1 MRCFCGLC
9 TAAIPRIL
17 APRSPEKPPPRSLP
31 LAFSSE
37 QTIQPTRRT
46 FPPMRRRFSTLPTPT
61 AAATS
66 MLSPALGTIIIHLGI
81 TTSWSGARSGF
92 IRRPAKAITY
102 KRQNRSTANI
112 SRRLRCAGPMRRQAL
127 RGNYHSRPTD
137 KVRALPCGGS
147 TLVELLGQLEIKE
160 SESNTRRVAWR
171 GWTHGPHCAMQARP
185 LFSPSSTPIRLKTL
199 GVAIAISPVSR
210 SIIFW
215 ERTPEG
221 AATWSD
227 LGTIRH
233 AIPTIELPMVH
244 HPLKARVPKSLQVQE
259 EQSRHQQG
267 QQDRKPQRLPRKAR
281 RRSRPQCRAP
291 PFAKL

>member
-112 SRRLRCAGPMRRQAL
+112 SRRLRCAGPMGRQAL

-147 TLVELLGQLEIKE
+147 TLVELLDNWR
-160 SESNTRRVAWR
+160 SRRANR
-171 GWTHGPHCAMQARP
+171 IHAGW
-185 LFSPSSTPIRLKTL
+185 L
-199 GVAIAISPVSR
+199 GVAGLTGLIALCRHDRFSR
-210 SIIFW
+210 
-215 ERTPEG
+215 
-221 AATWSD
+221 
-227 LGTIRH
+227 LH
-233 AIPTIELPMVH
+233 L
-244 HPLKARVPKSLQVQE
+244 
-259 EQSRHQQG
+259 
-267 QQDRKPQRLPRKAR
+267 R
-281 RRSRPQCRAP
+281 RYG
-291 PFAKL
+291 